1 MNVTQRNF
9 GVRMQSLSQVLPM
22 TSESAVTPIR
32 LKYMG
37 SAPVELDGNDDWDAS
52 MDKGE
57 AYELVPAA
65 NARGKVAIVL
75 KIERKREFFYV
86 SDRAKIMQILAGTKF
101 PKKMDLDNLLY
112 ATGKGVNR
120 ANFVEVGTIAEDI
133 NDMSTHKWFLASGI
147 KMYMDKNKRHYFC
160 FDLKN
165 PMETYLPKTK
175 VARLKASF
183 KPQPA
188 KTIVQ
193 QIADKV
199 EEKVA
204 GTKTVHQYDGGPID
218 PKYVGDP
225 NFSVLIGGNV
235 YKGTEL
241 SIDNKGNVYHPVASD
256 DPIENALRNHKRP
269 AYKNMTT
276 AQIGAALL
284 ALPREQLYVEAARA
298 AHAEDLRALLAA
310 GRTLSQWKDLGYTS
324 KQGAE
329 KQLAAIESA
338 TVRETVPV
346 TSPTVGPRN
355 TTIPQ
360 PKTIADSDYGFLAVT
375 PHELH
380 AKDSWVVYAPTRAAL
395 TRQLD
400 ILHSAAGD
408 SMAKAGKVELYKIV
422 RQSPLV
428 QQIAK
433 RAVAMSTAEI
443 KSKAT
448 FVRMVSYVAPIA
460 GDEVQHERPWTDID
474 PDDINVSWSDYD
486 PAETRLAV
494 TKLFNEGFFS
504 ATLKPRPTTKGL
516 VFDIVGGRAG
526 RDEVYGAVRRVY
538 QWLHNIGINNV
549 KVAAKWAPTK
559 ALIDFKFPA
568 LSADEKESIRLLREK
583 PPVIG
588 APLYTI
594 EAQKHRTFQIYAADN
609 NSGKVFMYPVRNT
622 QPLTNEPTPVLYCK
636 VQRIAE

>member
-1 MNVTQRNF
+1 MKVTPSNF
-9 GVRMQSLSQVLPM
+9 GVRMQSLSNVMPM

-37 SAPVELDGNDDWDAS
+37 TALVDLDGNDDWDAS
-52 MDKGE
+52 VEKGE

-86 SDRAKIMQILAGTKF
+86 SDRAKIMQVLAGTKF

-120 ANFVEVGTIAEDI
+120 ANFTEVGTITEDI
-133 NDMSTHKWFLASGI
+133 HDTTTHKWFLAAGI
-147 KMYMDKNKRHYFC
+147 KMYMDSNKRHYFC

-183 KPQPA
+183 KPKA
-188 KTIVQ
+188 VKTIAQ
-193 QIADKV
+193 QV
-199 EEKVA
+199 EEKVSD
-204 GTKTVHQYDGGPID
+204 KKPNSVHQYDGGPID

-225 NFSVLIGGNV
+225 NFTVLIGGQV

-241 SIDNKGNVYHPVASD
+241 EVDNKGNVYHPVASD
-256 DPIENALRNHKRP
+256 DPIENALRGNKRP

-276 AQIGAALL
+276 AQIGMALLEKPRQQIYVAAAL
-284 ALPREQLYVEAARA
+284 A
-298 AHAEDLRALLAA
+298 AHAEDLRELLAA
-310 GRTLSQWKDLGYTS
+310 GRTLAQWKELGYTS

-329 KQLAAIESA
+329 KQLAAIEGS

-346 TSPTVGPRN
+346 TSPTVGPRT
-355 TTIPQ
+355 TTIPA
-360 PKTIADSDYGFLAVT
+360 PKTVADSDYGFLAVT
-375 PHELH
+375 PHDVH
-380 AKDSWVVYAPTRAAL
+380 AKESWVVYAPTRAAL

-400 ILHSAAGD
+400 VLYVAAGE

-422 RQSPLV
+422 RQSPLIA
-428 QQIAK
+428 QINK

-448 FVRMVSYVAPIA
+448 FVRMVSYVVPIA
-460 GDEVQHERPWTDID
+460 SDDDTPHERPWTDID

-486 PAETRLAV
+486 PAETRLAI

-504 ATLKPRPTTKGL
+504 TKLKPRPTTKGL
-516 VFDIVGGRAG
+516 VFDIVNGRAG

-538 QWLHNIGINNV
+538 QWLHNIGVSNV
-549 KVAAKWAPTK
+549 KVSAKWAQTK
-559 ALIDFKFPA
+559 ALIDFKFPP
-568 LSADEKESIRLLREK
+568 LSADAKESIRLLREK
-583 PPVIG
+583 PPVVG

-594 EAQKHRTFQIYAADN
+594 ESQKHRTFQIYATDN
-609 NSGKVFMYPVRNT
+609 NSGKVFMYPVRNA
-622 QPLTNEPTPVLYCK
+622 QPLTQEPTPVLYCK

>member
-1 MNVTQRNF
+1 MKVTPSNF
-9 GVRMQSLSQVLPM
+9 GVRMQSLSNVMPM

-37 SAPVELDGNDDWDAS
+37 TALVDLDGNDDWDAS
-52 MDKGE
+52 VEKGE

-86 SDRAKIMQILAGTKF
+86 TDRAKIMQVLAGTKF

-120 ANFVEVGTIAEDI
+120 ANLTEVGTISEDLH
-133 NDMSTHKWFLASGI
+133 DTTTHKWFLAAGI
-147 KMYMDKNKRHYFC
+147 KMYMDSNKRHYFC
-160 FDLKN
+160 FDLKT
-165 PMETYLPKTK
+165 PIETYLPKTK

-183 KPQPA
+183 KPKVV
-188 KTIVQ
+188 KTAAQ

-199 EEKVA
+199 DDK
-204 GTKTVHQYDGGPID
+204 KPNTVHQYDGGPID

-225 NFSVLIGGNV
+225 NFTVLIGGQV

-241 SIDNKGNVYHPVASD
+241 SVDNKGNVYHPVASD
-256 DPIENALRNHKRP
+256 DPIENALRANKRP
-269 AYKNMTT
+269 AYKNMTM
-276 AQIGAALL
+276 AQIGQALL
-284 ALPREQLYVEAARA
+284 AKPREQMYVEAALA
-298 AHAEDLRALLAA
+298 AHAEDLRAMLAA
-310 GRTLSQWKDLGYTS
+310 TRSVTAWKELGYTS
-324 KQGAE
+324 KQSAA
-329 KQLAAIESA
+329 KQLAEIENG
-338 TVRETVPV
+338 TVREAVPV
-346 TSPTVGPRN
+346 TSPTVGPRT
-355 TTIPQ
+355 TTIPSA
-360 PKTIADSDYGFLAVT
+360 KTIADSDYGFLAVT
-375 PHELH
+375 PHEQH

-400 ILHSAAGD
+400 VLHQAAGD

-428 QQIAK
+428 TQINK

-448 FVRMVSYVAPIA
+448 FVRMVSYLSPIA
-460 GDEVQHERPWTDID
+460 ADDVPDERPWTDID

-486 PAETRLAV
+486 PAETRLAI

-504 ATLKPRPTTKGL
+504 AKLKPRPTTKGL
-516 VFDIVGGRAG
+516 VFDIVGGRTG

-538 QWLHNIGINNV
+538 QWLHNIGVSNV
-549 KVAAKWAPTK
+549 KVVAKWASNK
-559 ALIDFKFPA
+559 ALIDFQFPQ

-594 EAQKHRTFQIYAADN
+594 ESQKHRTFQIYTADN
-609 NSGKVFMYPVRNT
+609 NSGKVFMYPVRNA
-622 QPLTNEPTPVLYCK
+622 QPLTQEPTPVLYCK

>member
-9 GVRMQSLSQVLPM
+9 GVRMQSLSNVVPM
-22 TSESAVTPIR
+22 TSESAVAPIR

-37 SAPVELDGNDDWDAS
+37 SALIDLDGNDDWDAS
-52 MDKGE
+52 VEKGE

-112 ATGKGVNR
+112 ATGKGVTKGQGL
-120 ANFVEVGTIAEDI
+120 VEIGTLTEDI
-133 NDMSTHKWFLASGI
+133 NDTTTHKWFLAAGV
-147 KMYMDKNKRHYFC
+147 KMYMDSHKRHYFC
-160 FDLKN
+160 FDLKT

-183 KPQPA
+183 KPQA
-188 KTIVQ
+188 VKTIAQ
-193 QIADKV
+193 QV
-199 EEKVA
+199 EEKLA
-204 GTKTVHQYDGGPID
+204 DKKPTTVHQYDGGPID

-225 NFSVLIGGNV
+225 NFTVLIGGQV

-241 SIDNKGNVYHPVASD
+241 SVDNKGNVYHPVASD
-256 DPIENALRNHKRP
+256 DPIENALRDSKRP

-276 AQIGAALL
+276 AQIGMALL
-284 ALPREQLYVEAARA
+284 AKPREQQYVEAALA
-298 AHAEDLRALLAA
+298 AHAEDIRALLAA
-310 GRTLSQWKDLGYTS
+310 GRTLSQWKELGYSS

-329 KQLAAIESA
+329 KQLAEIEKA
-338 TVRETVPV
+338 TARVAVPV
-346 TSPTVGPRN
+346 TSPTVGPRT
-355 TTIPQ
+355 TTIPS

-375 PHELH
+375 PHEQH

-400 ILHSAAGD
+400 TLRQAAGD
-408 SMAKAGKVELYKIV
+408 SMSKAGKVELYKIV

-428 QQIAK
+428 TQINK

-448 FVRMVSYVAPIA
+448 FIRMISYVSPI
-460 GDEVQHERPWTDID
+460 GSDDVREERPWTDID
-474 PDDINVSWSDYD
+474 PDDINVSWSDFD
-486 PAETRLAV
+486 PAETRLAI

-504 ATLKPRPTTKGL
+504 GHLKPRPTTKGL
-516 VFDIVGGRAG
+516 VFDIVGGRVG
-526 RDEVYGAVRRVY
+526 RDDVYGAVRRVY
-538 QWLHNIGINNV
+538 QWLHNIGVNNV
-549 KVAAKWAPTK
+549 KVSAKWAQTK
-559 ALIDFKFPA
+559 ALIDFKFPS

-594 EAQKHRTFQIYAADN
+594 ASQKHRTFQIYATDN
-609 NSGKVFMYPVRNT
+609 NSGKVFMYPVRNA

>member
-1 MNVTQRNF
+1 MR
-9 GVRMQSLSQVLPM
+9 SLSLALPM
-22 TSESAVTPIR
+22 ISESAAAPIR

-37 SAPVELDGNDDWDAS
+37 NVSVELDGNDDWEATV
-52 MDKGE
+52 DKGE

-86 SDRAKIMQILAGTKF
+86 SDRAKLMQILAGTKF

-112 ATGKGVNR
+112 ATGKGVTKGQGL
-120 ANFVEVGTIAEDI
+120 VEVGTIGQDI
-133 NDMSTHKWFLASGI
+133 LDTTTHKWFLSSGV
-147 KMYMDKNKRHYFC
+147 KMYMDSNKRHYFS
-160 FDLKN
+160 FDLKT

-183 KPQPA
+183 KPKA
-188 KTIVQ
+188 VKTVAQ

-199 EEKVA
+199 DDK
-204 GTKTVHQYDGGPID
+204 KPSTVHQYDGGPID

-225 NFSVLIGGNV
+225 NFTVLIGGNV

-241 SIDNKGNVYHPVASD
+241 EVDNKGNVYHPVASD
-256 DPIENALRNHKRP
+256 DPIENALRGNKRP

-276 AQIGAALL
+276 AQIGMALLEKPRQQIYVAAAL
-284 ALPREQLYVEAARA
+284 AE
-298 AHAEDLRALLAA
+298 HAEDLRALLAV
-310 GRTLSQWKDLGYTS
+310 GRTLAQWKELGYTS
-324 KQGAE
+324 KQGAA
-329 KQLAAIESA
+329 KQLAEIEGT
-338 TVRETVPV
+338 TVRATVPV
-346 TSPTVGPRN
+346 TDPTVGPRT
-355 TTIPQ
+355 TTIPA
-360 PKTIADSDYGFLAVT
+360 PKTIAESDYGFLAVT
-375 PHELH
+375 PHAQH
-380 AKDSWVVYAPTRAAL
+380 AKDSWTVYAPTRAAL

-400 ILHSAAGD
+400 VLFRAAGEP
-408 SMAKAGKVELYKIV
+408 MAKAGKVELYKVV

-428 QQIAK
+428 KQINN
-433 RAVAMSTAEI
+433 RAVTMSTAEI
-443 KSKAT
+443 KAKAT
-448 FVRMVSYVAPIA
+448 FVRMVSYSVPIA
-460 GDEVQHERPWTDID
+460 PEDEQYERPWTDID
-474 PDDINVSWSDYD
+474 PDDINVSWSEFD
-486 PAETRLAV
+486 PAETRLAI

-504 ATLKPRPTTKGL
+504 AKLKPRPTTKGL

-538 QWLHNIGINNV
+538 QWLYNIGINNV

-568 LSADEKESIRLLREK
+568 LSADAKESIRLLREK

-594 EAQKHRTFQIYAADN
+594 DSQKHRTFQIYSADK
-609 NSGKVFMYPVRNT
+609 NSGKVFMYPVRNA
-622 QPLTNEPTPVLYCK
+622 QPLTNEPTPVLYSK
-636 VQRIAE
+636 VQRIVE